1 MNTSPSSSSPPHS
14 SIAFC
19 LTAVTSFME
28 PVPTL
33 GWVLTFL
40 SWNALQTL
48 SQPTDFNARLYG
60 CGRETHCWRDPFNT
74 LKTELMFPFPDR
86 SGALWAVGA
95 QFMTPSD
102 GNVGRGWA
110 EPARWETVPAAE
122 FHPRCLHFLKNREG
136 TEWLH

>member
-1 MNTSPSSSSPPHS
+1 MHYRRYRSQPISSPGFMAAGARHTAGGTHS
-14 SIAFC
+14 
-19 LTAVTSFME
+19 
-28 PVPTL
+28 
-33 GWVLTFL
+33 
-40 SWNALQTL
+40 
-48 SQPTDFNARLYG
+48 
-60 CGRETHCWRDPFNT
+60 T
-74 LKTELMFPFPDR
+74 LKTELMFPFPAR